1 LTDLFQVLGQQR
13 KTGILNLEGD
23 KKVVQ
28 VLFDKGQIVGV
39 AFPGESGEETALGR
53 RLIRGRV
60 ISAENWHR
68 AYKQH
73 KDNLVGLEKMLV
85 SNGMVTK
92 EDLTAALRLL
102 VVDTIYGIFKWRGGS
117 FRFETKP
124 VSYDHEFV
132 EPMNSEFLLL
142 DVLRMVDEWPMIA
155 ERLPSFDIVLQKTDP
170 MATLDA
176 LVGTP
181 WEKNRTFQMDVIYD
195 LIDGQRSISEIIE
208 LAFVEEFETCK
219 SLILLMDA
227 GLVESTSIKAKKARR
242 EKRKFQGAK
251 YLGNAAAF
259 LLVVIFALLLFSQFA
274 ATRLVDFPLT
284 DGERQA
290 LHTVRDSVSKVH
302 DLKIKNAAQVFFL
315 EENRY
320 AKNLSEMRERG
331 LLPR

>member
-1 LTDLFQVLGQQR
+1 MTDLFQVLGQQR

-39 AFPGESGEETALGR
+39 AFPGDSGEETPLGR

-73 KDNLVGLEKMLV
+73 KDNLVGLEKVLV

-102 VVDTIYGIFKWRGGS
+102 VVDTIYGLFKWRGGS

-227 GLVESTSIKAKKARR
+227 GLIESTSIKAKKARR
-242 EKRKFQGAK
+242 ERRKFQGAK
-251 YLGNAAAF
+251 YLGAAAAF
-259 LLVVIFALLLFSQFA
+259 LLVVIFGLLLFLQFA
-274 ATRLVDFPLT
+274 ATRLADFPFT
-284 DGERQA
+284 HGERQA
-290 LHTVRDSVSKVH
+290 WHAVRDSVSKAH
-302 DLKIKNAAQVFFL
+302 DLKIKIAGQVFFL

-320 AKNLSEMRERG
+320 PKNLSEMVERG

>member
-39 AFPGESGEETALGR
+39 AFPGESEEETALGR

-102 VVDTIYGIFKWRGGS
+102 IVDTIYGIFKWRGGS
-117 FRFETKP
+117 FRFETKS

>member
-39 AFPGESGEETALGR
+39 AFPEDSGEETALGR

-68 AYKQH
+68 GYKQH
-73 KDNLVGLEKMLV
+73 KDNLVGLEKALV

-92 EDLTAALRLL
+92 EDLTAAMRLL
-102 VVDTIYGIFKWRGGS
+102 IVDTIYGLFKWRGGS

-195 LIDGQRSISEIIE
+195 LIDGQRSIREIIE

-227 GLVESTSIKAKKARR
+227 GLIESTSIKAKKERR
-242 EKRKFQGAK
+242 ERRKFQGAK
-251 YLGNAAAF
+251 YLADAAAC
-259 LLVVIFALLLFSQFA
+259 LLVGIFALLLYSQFTV
-274 ATRLVDFPLT
+274 TRRVDFPFT
-284 DGERQA
+284 RGERQA
-290 LHTVRDSVSKVH
+290 WLAVRDSVSKVH
-302 DLKIKNAAQVFFL
+302 DLKIENAGQVFFL

-320 AKNLSEMRERG
+320 PKSLSEMVQQG
-331 LLPR
+331 FLPR

>member
-1 LTDLFQVLGQQR
+1 MTDLFQVLGQQR

-117 FRFETKP
+117 FRFETKS

-219 SLILLMDA
+219 SLILIMDA

-290 LHTVRDSVSKVH
+290 LHTVRDSESKVH

-320 AKNLSEMRERG
+320 PKNLSEMRERG

>member
-1 LTDLFQVLGQQR
+1 MTDLFQVLGQQR

-242 EKRKFQGAK
+242 ERRKFEGAK
-251 YLGNAAAF
+251 YLGNAAAI
-259 LLVVIFALLLFSQFA
+259 LLVGIFALLLFSQFA
-274 ATRLVDFPLT
+274 ATRLVDFPFT
-284 DGERQA
+284 NGERQA
-290 LHTVRDSVSKVH
+290 WHAVRDSVSKVH

-320 AKNLSEMRERG
+320 AKNLSEMVERG